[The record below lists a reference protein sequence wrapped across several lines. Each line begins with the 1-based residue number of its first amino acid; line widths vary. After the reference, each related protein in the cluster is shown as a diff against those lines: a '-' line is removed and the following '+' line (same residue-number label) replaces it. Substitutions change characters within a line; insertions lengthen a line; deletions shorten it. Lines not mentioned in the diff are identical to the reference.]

1 MSKRGW
7 DLLKAEFN
15 LDIEIELTH
24 VAGIRENFIRIG
36 SFWLHPEWINHMGTR
51 KNVFDAKEAFDL
63 AQCDVI
69 KRQRVPWMSSS
80 WCLKFAETLGKDFA
94 MLDND
99 DSSNKDDASITSC
112 DGIEMSTK
120 ETTDS
125 EEGKETEM
133 SARETTNAAPNET
146 KTTVFADPI
155 HYPTLA
161 KYGFPTDSQEEINAL
176 MRDLQKLQ

>member
-1 MSKRGW
+1 M
-7 DLLKAEFN
+7 
-15 LDIEIELTH
+15 T
-24 VAGIRENFIRIG
+24 
-36 SFWLHPEWINHMGTR
+36 
-51 KNVFDAKEAFDL
+51 
-63 AQCDVI
+63 
-69 KRQRVPWMSSS
+69 SS

-99 DSSNKDDASITSC
+99 DSSDEDDASISSC

-133 SARETTNAAPNET
+133 SIRETTNAAPNET
-146 KTTVFADPI
+146 KTMVFADPI

-161 KYGFPTDSQEEINAL
+161 KCGFLTDSQEEINAL
-176 MRDLQKLQ
+176 MQDLQKLQE